1 MFCPQISLFN
11 TCLKPDGKIYLAAK
25 IHYFG
30 VGGGVRLFE
39 QALDQTKAWKYS
51 TVKTYEEG
59 VAREILEICR
69 ITNWCNIRFV
79 SKAVLAFFFYRFWQ
93 IKRIEM
99 HFVFEFICW
108 KACDIS
114 MHNINK
120 MEKIVTRI
128 ITKVEFYLNKIFLG
142 RSSKL
147 SYKALRMSII
157 IRLFHWNLLIL
168 GFPFYQM
175 VKHILIG
182 RKLDA

>member
-1 MFCPQISLFN
+1 M
-11 TCLKPDGKIYLAAK
+11 
-25 IHYFG
+25 
-30 VGGGVRLFE
+30 
-39 QALDQTKAWKYS
+39 
-51 TVKTYEEG
+51 
-59 VAREILEICR
+59 AREILEICR
-69 ITNWCNIRFV
+69 ITKWCNIRFV

-175 VKHILIG
+175 VKQMYWSEHQTFFIWWLNDNIVFVWS
-182 RKLDA
+182 RKLCQQDKGLC